1 MAKFARKAFV
11 FALALFFSACFENQ
25 FKALNSNKMY
35 EFSFDGFEKRLDFK
49 QKQPFALVFFTKDC
63 GVCKEQIV
71 ILKELRKLHDFD
83 FLTIL
88 GDARDE
94 KDALVWANEKGLDF
108 TLFYERKASEFFSKI
123 VGGIYG
129 VPVIVFYNKE
139 GFKTKE
145 FIGLTPQN
153 LLAKELIKLL

>member
-1 MAKFARKAFV
+1 MAKLARKAFIL
-11 FALALFFSACFENQ
+11 ALVLFFSACFENN
-25 FKALNSNKMY
+25 FKALNSNKIY
-35 EFSFDGFEKRLDFK
+35 EFSFDGFEKKLDFK
-49 QKQPFALVFFTKDC
+49 QEKPFALVFFTKDC
-63 GVCKEQIV
+63 GVCKEQIA
-71 ILKELRKLHDFD
+71 ILKELRKLHEFD

-88 GDARDE
+88 GDAKDE
-94 KDALVWANEKGLDF
+94 KDALVWADEKELDF
-108 TLFYERKASEFFSKI
+108 TLFYERKASEFFSKA

-129 VPVIVFYNKE
+129 VPVIVLYDKE